1 MTEATNPAL
10 EVRVEKLPF
19 IERVPQALAI
29 AMVLAILI
37 AAWQAAFSLKL
48 VSPIILPSPGETFSA
63 LVMLVQNLFT
73 GGYVFQALMTT
84 GSSVLI
90 AFALAIVVGVTCG
103 IIVGETSI
111 GERAIMPIFVALDT
125 MPKVAFTPLFVA
137 WLGFGI
143 QSKVALAIFVTVFPI
158 IISTAAGLNS
168 TDANGRMLFKTLGAS
183 RWQTLIKLK
192 IPTALPYIMTGIKI
206 AAVSVVAGVIM
217 GEFMGGGRGFG
228 DLIRTS
234 SVQLNTAQSFSLIF
248 LLSLVGIALFSLC
261 VAVQKRFVYWQ
272 KSSRIRQ
279 VD

>member
-1 MTEATNPAL
+1 MTDATNPNL
-10 EVRVEKLPF
+10 EVRVEKLPL
-19 IERVPQALAI
+19 IERIPQSLAI
-29 AMVLAILI
+29 AMVLFILVS
-37 AAWQAAFSLKL
+37 AWQIAFSLKL

-63 LVMLVQNLFT
+63 LVMMVQNLVT

-90 AFALAIVVGVTCG
+90 AFVLAIIVGVCCG

-183 RWQTLIKLK
+183 RLQTLFKLK
-192 IPTALPYIMTGIKI
+192 IPTALPYIMTGVKI

-234 SVQLNTAQSFSLIF
+234 SVQLNTAQSFALIF
-248 LLSLVGIALFSLC
+248 LLSLVGITLFSIC

>member
-1 MTEATNPAL
+1 MTDATNPNL

-19 IERVPQALAI
+19 IERIPQSLAI
-29 AMVLAILI
+29 AMVLFILI
-37 AAWQAAFSLKL
+37 SAWQIAFSLKL

-63 LVMLVQNLFT
+63 LVMMVQNLVT

-90 AFALAIVVGVTCG
+90 AFVLAIIVGVCCG

-183 RWQTLIKLK
+183 RLQTLFKLK
-192 IPTALPYIMTGIKI
+192 IPTALPYIMTGVKI

-234 SVQLNTAQSFSLIF
+234 SVQLNTAQSFALIF
-248 LLSLVGIALFSLC
+248 LLSLVGITLFSIC

>member
-1 MTEATNPAL
+1 MTDATNPNL

-19 IERVPQALAI
+19 IERIPQSLAI
-29 AMVLAILI
+29 AMVLFILVS
-37 AAWQAAFSLKL
+37 AWQIAFSLKL

-63 LVMLVQNLFT
+63 LVIMVQNLVT

-90 AFALAIVVGVTCG
+90 AFVLAIIVGVCCG

-183 RWQTLIKLK
+183 RLQTLFKLK
-192 IPTALPYIMTGIKI
+192 IPTALPYIMTGVKI

-234 SVQLNTAQSFSLIF
+234 SVQLNTAQSFALIF
-248 LLSLVGIALFSLC
+248 LLSLVGITLFSIC

>member
-1 MTEATNPAL
+1 
-10 EVRVEKLPF
+10 
-19 IERVPQALAI
+19 
-29 AMVLAILI
+29 
-37 AAWQAAFSLKL
+37 
-48 VSPIILPSPGETFSA
+48 
-63 LVMLVQNLFT
+63 
-73 GGYVFQALMTT
+73 
-84 GSSVLI
+84 
-90 AFALAIVVGVTCG
+90 
-103 IIVGETSI
+103 
-111 GERAIMPIFVALDT
+111 MPIFVALDT

-183 RWQTLIKLK
+183 RLQTLFKLK

-234 SVQLNTAQSFSLIF
+234 SVQLNTAQSFALIF
-248 LLSLVGIALFSLC
+248 LLSLVGIALFSIC